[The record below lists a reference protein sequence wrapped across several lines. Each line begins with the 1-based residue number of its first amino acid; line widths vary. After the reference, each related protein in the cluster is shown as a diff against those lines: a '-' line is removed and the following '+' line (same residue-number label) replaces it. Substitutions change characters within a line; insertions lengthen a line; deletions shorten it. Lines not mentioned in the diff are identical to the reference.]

1 MCVIYVIE
9 AVLCNLCVCVRQ
21 DKGLCTLASLV
32 DESVSGRMVA
42 AAFHSTIQL
51 WSVMFSNDG
60 CLVTRDIGLS
70 GEKGSEE
77 SPVTV
82 MGRMCLNGAT

>member
-21 DKGLCTLASLV
+21 DEGLCMLASLV
-32 DESVSGRMVA
+32 DESVSDRMVA
-42 AAFHSTIQL
+42 AAFHSTIHL
-51 WSVMFSNDG
+51 WSVMISNDG
-60 CLVTRDIGLS
+60 GLVTREIGMS

-77 SPVTV
+77 NPVTV
-82 MGRMCLNGAT
+82 MGTMCLNGAP